1 MKSYSP
7 SLSISERQIK
17 TTMIIISHLLE
28 ELLSKSLKITNV
40 GKDVEK
46 KEPLFTVGENVSWYC
61 HYEKKYGGI
70 LKKLKIELPYNSAV
84 LLLGTY
90 PKEIMFVFHGAICT
104 PMFIVSLFIVT
115 RIWK

>member
-28 ELLSKSLKITNV
+28 ELLSKSLKITNI

-46 KEPLFTVGENVSWYC
+46 KEPCS
-61 HYEKKYGGI
+61 
-70 LKKLKIELPYNSAV
+70 
-84 LLLGTY
+84 LLVR
-90 PKEIMFVFHGAICT
+90 M
-104 PMFIVSLFIVT
+104 
-115 RIWK
+115 